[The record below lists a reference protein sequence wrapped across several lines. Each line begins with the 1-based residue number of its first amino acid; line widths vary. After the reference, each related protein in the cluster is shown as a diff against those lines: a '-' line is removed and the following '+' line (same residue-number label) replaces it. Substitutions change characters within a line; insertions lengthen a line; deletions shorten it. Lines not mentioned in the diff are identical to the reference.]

1 MSENWTTDNIPDQI
15 GRVAIVTGAN
25 SGIGWDTA
33 VDLAEKGATV
43 IMACR
48 NLEKSQAALDELK
61 GRVPNAEA
69 ELMTSLLFGST
80 KLNGRII
87 KPSPPLAVP

>member
-1 MSENWTTDNIPDQI
+1 MSENWTTENIPDQS

-33 VDLAEKGATV
+33 VALAEKGAPV

-48 NLEKSQAALDELK
+48 TGQTDVSADVKE
-61 GRVPNAEA
+61 
-69 ELMTSLLFGST
+69 
-80 KLNGRII
+80 
-87 KPSPPLAVP
+87 